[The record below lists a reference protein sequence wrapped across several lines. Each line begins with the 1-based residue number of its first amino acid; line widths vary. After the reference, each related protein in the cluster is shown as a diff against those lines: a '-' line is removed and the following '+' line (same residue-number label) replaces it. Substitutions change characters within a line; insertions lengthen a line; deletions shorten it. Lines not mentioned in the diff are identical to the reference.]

1 MPSRSRK
8 RRILTNK
15 RQTKS
20 FCFKIQKKK
29 WDGRTDGCLGNN
41 YNQETRSNYSG
52 NTTTKTTS
60 MLMAKKNAT
69 QPRRVIPIV
78 IIIIFM
84 GREREIIIIHLAI
97 NIDIRRQS
105 ISRSSCCGPSSVGRP
120 VVRSSI
126 TSHWPQK
133 FPLESPCLFSAKQ
146 FLLSIPVQVT
156 SNSCPFNHKVNGIE
170 THTHTQTPVH
180 QKLLEK
186 HEIEAN
192 NRR

>member
-1 MPSRSRK
+1 
-8 RRILTNK
+8 
-15 RQTKS
+15 
-20 FCFKIQKKK
+20 
-29 WDGRTDGCLGNN
+29 
-41 YNQETRSNYSG
+41 
-52 NTTTKTTS
+52 
-60 MLMAKKNAT
+60 MLMVKKNAT
-69 QPRRVIPIV
+69 QPRRVIPIPIV
-78 IIIIFM
+78 IIVVM
-84 GREREIIIIHLAI
+84 EREREIIIIHLAI

-105 ISRSSCCGPSSVGRP
+105 ISGSSCCGPSAGRP

-133 FPLESPCLFSAKQ
+133 FPLESPCLFYAKQ
-146 FLLSIPVQVT
+146 FLSIPVQVT

-170 THTHTQTPVH
+170 THTYTQKTAVH